1 MFFAVVRFSP
11 TSQETAAAKRKA
23 EAKNICRIRKSRSLI
38 FWLRPKAEAQG
49 RAVKSVAILL
59 IKLKLRGFL
68 RIDLPCIDICYNAL
82 PIQYLW
88 FFKARGHTS
97 GAPGSRKKACSSGL
111 IELNILVRESV
122 FRVIWGIFDQGSCR
136 ETRWKSF
143 ISPASPITEPNG
155 DCHKCLNGG
164 LLQPDSQTNP
174 EGQGKSP
181 KFE

>member
-1 MFFAVVRFSP
+1 MDKYIEFDTDSKKTVASGHTP
-11 TSQETAAAKRKA
+11 LK
-23 EAKNICRIRKSRSLI
+23 I
-38 FWLRPKAEAQG
+38 F
-49 RAVKSVAILL
+49 
-59 IKLKLRGFL
+59 LKLRGFS

-111 IELNILVRESV
+111 IELNILVCVSV
-122 FRVIWGIFDQGSCR
+122 FRAIWGIFDQGPCR
-136 ETRWKSF
+136 EIRWKSF

-181 KFE
+181 KFEIIRVDISKFRPQNCNMVINNRCTPNAYIK